1 MIKTV
6 KLLQLKDLLHHDMNG
21 QTTGITPVDEAW
33 QQQACELLGIRF
45 VHPFQRHDGG
55 PDMILTRPDMRSLRL
70 IGGDGNYL
78 FRALCSGSETQ
89 HQELRR
95 AIVAHRRTI
104 PFLVSGTGPDGG
116 RNYLVTYND
125 GYSSVEDYLA
135 RSRMAENGVW
145 GTDFEMSVLAHKLDT
160 LKYSYQGDTNYWLC
174 CFPHAID
181 RSIPANVNVQS
192 LYIFLRRR
200 SFSGSHC
207 CEKKAGIL
215 LKLL

>member
-1 MIKTV
+1 
-6 KLLQLKDLLHHDMNG
+6 
-21 QTTGITPVDEAW
+21 
-33 QQQACELLGIRF
+33 
-45 VHPFQRHDGG
+45 
-55 PDMILTRPDMRSLRL
+55 MILTRPDMRSLRS
-70 IGGDGNYL
+70 IGGDGNCL
-78 FRALCSGSETQ
+78 FRALCYIISGSEAQ

-95 AIVAHRRTI
+95 AIVAHMRTI

-160 LKYSYQGDTNYWLC
+160 PIYSYQGDTNYWLC

-192 LYIFLRRR
+192 LYIFLRSHFQVVTAVRR
-200 SFSGSHC
+200 RPVSP
-207 CEKKAGIL
+207 
-215 LKLL
+215 